1 MKISVIIM
9 FLLAFAGPSFSAV
22 KKKAKTKPVAKQ
34 HASARPKAK
43 RVRTRTSPRTRTKTA
58 KTSAKSARRATAS
71 APVAARSLQQGQPS
85 PERYAE
91 IQQALV
97 AKGYLKNEATG
108 LWTNESGAA
117 LKHFQSDQNLTP
129 DGKLNSLSLI
139 ALGLGPKRTMT
150 AQSQPEVRP

>member
-1 MKISVIIM
+1 M

-34 HASARPKAK
+34 HAPARPKTK
-43 RVRTRTSPRTRTKTA
+43 SVRTRTSPRTRTKTP
-58 KTSAKSARRATAS
+58 KTSAKSTGRAP
-71 APVAARSLQQGQPS
+71 APVASRSLQQGQPS

>member
-1 MKISVIIM
+1 M

-34 HASARPKAK
+34 HSSARPKTK
-43 RVRTRTSPRTRTKTA
+43 SLRTRTSPRTRTKPA
-58 KTSAKSARRATAS
+58 KTSAKSTGRAHATTA
-71 APVAARSLQQGQPS
+71 APVASRSLQQGQPS

-108 LWTNESGAA
+108 QWTNESGAA